1 MKQRGGV
8 WNSIYEVTHSRLGYL
23 SFAEG
28 WGEEKIFRKLMKTKL
43 YLLLLL
49 FSTVVFAQQKQVETS
64 IDTTKNKIGAEFK
77 LTLKTD
83 VDTLSKVVFPDLKY
97 IGALEVIQSYRIDT
111 VKKGDRYELIKK
123 YGLTQFDSG
132 KYTIPSVKIL
142 INNKPFLSDPV
153 LVEVANVPVDTLKQ
167 KMYDIKDIVPAEDT
181 MGNWWKYLLAL
192 IVLLGIGALVYWFIK
207 KRQKKAIE
215 EEVYK
220 TPIEKATSLL
230 NTLEKKELWQKGEVK
245 AYYSE
250 LTDIARNYI
259 EEAIEIPAMESTT
272 SELIVGLRAASV
284 KKKMTVSQETIEN
297 LERVLKQADLVK
309 FAKSKPLD
317 YEITEDRNK
326 IQKAILTLDSSIPV
340 VVELEEDTLLN
351 EAQRQKQIEIQL
363 KKKRNKRIVISVASV
378 LFLLFATT
386 LFFIVT
392 KGFNYVKD
400 NVIGHP
406 TKELLEGEWV
416 KSTYGNPGV
425 TIETPKVLKRIDL
438 SKSLPK
444 NGLALVKEMNSFAYG
459 SVLDNFYLMVSTLK
473 YKQDSTA
480 VDLKKSLE
488 VSLQTLETQGAQNMI
503 VKQEDFETQQGISGI
518 KGYGTFSRISDVTKT
533 SEKIYYEV
541 LLFGQEGGLQQI
553 MIFHEEGD
561 QYANKISDRVLNS
574 VELSQVSR

>member
-1 MKQRGGV
+1 
-8 WNSIYEVTHSRLGYL
+8 
-23 SFAEG
+23 
-28 WGEEKIFRKLMKTKL
+28 MKTKL

-111 VKKGDRYELIKK
+111 VRKGDRYELIKK

-167 KMYDIKDIVPAEDT
+167 KMYDIKDVISVEES
-181 MGNWWKYLLAL
+181 MGDWWKYLLAL
-192 IVLLGIGALVYWFIK
+192 IVILGIGALVYWFIK
-207 KRQKKAIE
+207 KRQKKEIE

-392 KGFNYVKD
+392 KGFSYVKD

-425 TIETPKVLKRIDL
+425 MIETPKVLKRIDL

-518 KGYGTFSRISDVTKT
+518 KGYGTFSRISDITKT

-574 VELSQVSR
+574 VELNQASR